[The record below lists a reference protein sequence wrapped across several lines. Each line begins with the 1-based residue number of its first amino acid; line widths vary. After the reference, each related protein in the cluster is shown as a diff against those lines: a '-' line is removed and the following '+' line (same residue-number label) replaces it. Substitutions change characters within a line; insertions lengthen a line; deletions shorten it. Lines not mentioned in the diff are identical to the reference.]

1 VCAGSGTP
9 WRPHAQ
15 AEDEDEDHA
24 GLHPMQQKYILLF
37 IMTIFRFTVISCLL
51 DLEKDAWHAFAT
63 PVIPEG
69 SNERR

>member
-1 VCAGSGTP
+1 MCAGSGTP

-24 GLHPMQQKYILLF
+24 GLHPMQQIYILLF

-51 DLEKDAWHAFAT
+51 DLEKDA
-63 PVIPEG
+63 
-69 SNERR
+69 